1 MRAGRWRD
9 YVELTKP
16 RVVLLMLITA
26 LVGMLLAVSGTPPLG
41 RIVLALVGIGFSAAA
56 AAVVNHLVDQRLDA
70 HMQRTAKR
78 PLPTGKIQP
87 TAAWCFAFSLGV
99 IGLIILSI
107 WVNALTA
114 ALTFCSLIGYAV
126 VYTMYLKHATP
137 QNIVIGGLAGAA
149 PPLLGWTAMTDR
161 IEAMPLALLL
171 IIYVWTP
178 PHFWAL
184 AIHRF
189 KEYQA
194 VNVPMLPVTHGIP
207 YTKLSILLYTILLVP
222 VSLLP
227 VMINVSGTLYGIS
240 TLLLDAGFMYWAIRL
255 WRGTN
260 PANGIKTFKYSI
272 WYLLFLF
279 IALLVDHYC
288 FIAWY

>member
-1 MRAGRWRD
+1 MKANRWRA

-26 LVGMLLAVSGTPPLG
+26 LVGMLLAVSGTPPVARL
-41 RIVLALVGIGFSAAA
+41 VLALIGIGFSAAA

-78 PLPTGKIQP
+78 PIPTGKIQP
-87 TAAWCFAFSLGV
+87 KAAWCFAFSLGV
-99 IGLIILSI
+99 IGLVILSL

-114 ALTFCSLIGYAV
+114 VLTFCSLIGYAI

-222 VSLLP
+222 VSFLP
-227 VMINVSGTLYGIS
+227 VMIGASGAIYALLTLI
-240 TLLLDAGFMYWAIRL
+240 LDGGFIYWAIRL
-255 WRGTN
+255 WRGSH

-279 IALLVDHYC
+279 VALLVDHYC
-288 FIAWY
+288 FISW

>member
-1 MRAGRWRD
+1 MKTGRWRA
-9 YVELTKP
+9 YLELTKP

-41 RIVLALVGIGFSAAA
+41 RIVLALIGIGFSAAA

-70 HMQRTAKR
+70 HMQRTANR

-87 TAAWCFAFSLGV
+87 SAAWCFAFCLGV
-99 IGLIILSI
+99 IGLIILSL

-114 ALTFCSLIGYAV
+114 VLTFFSLIGYAI

-161 IEAMPLALLL
+161 IEAMPLVLLL

-194 VNVPMLPVTHGIP
+194 VNVPMLPVTHGIA

-227 VMINVSGTLYGIS
+227 VMINASGVLYSIFTLW
-240 TLLLDAGFMYWAIRL
+240 LDAGFLYWAIRL
-255 WRGTN
+255 WRGTH

-279 IALLVDHYC
+279 VALLVDHYC
-288 FIAWY
+288 FIPW